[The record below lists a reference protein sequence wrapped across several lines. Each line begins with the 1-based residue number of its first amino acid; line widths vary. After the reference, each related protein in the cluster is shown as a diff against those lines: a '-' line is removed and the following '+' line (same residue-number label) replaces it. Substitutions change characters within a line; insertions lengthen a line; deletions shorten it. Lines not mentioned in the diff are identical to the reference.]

1 MHFFLS
7 AKLDTTRINRDVQ
20 KILEEVISH
29 LTQEDGLTLEMRLEV
44 QATAPNGVQ
53 AQTVRAVSEN
63 CRTLKISNFGFEEN

>member
-1 MHFFLS
+1 MPFFLS

-53 AQTVRAVSEN
+53 AQTVVQFR
-63 CRTLKISNFGFEEN
+63 KIAGR